1 MFDNVCKFM
10 AETCSADFAS
20 WLLGEPIALTELKP
34 SELSLEPIRADSLIL
49 LQSEQLVLHLEFQ
62 TVPDKTMAFR
72 MLDYRLR
79 VYRRFPTKQMRQVV
93 IYLLPSTSDLVFQ
106 TSFDIPGTSHTF
118 EVIRLWER
126 SSEEFQQLPGLL
138 PFAVLG
144 KTNDRVGTLR
154 QVAKQIEALGDR
166 RLQSNVTASS
176 AILAGLVLDQG
187 IIQRIFRSDVMKE
200 SVIYQEIRAEALDEG
215 RQEGRQKGRQ
225 EGRQEGQ
232 RNEARSLLL
241 RQLSKK
247 FGTLGDRYQTQIS
260 NLALEQME
268 ALSEALL
275 DFAIVNDLDR
285 WLQDNS

>member
-1 MFDNVCKFM
+1 
-10 AETCSADFAS
+10 
-20 WLLGEPIALTELKP
+20 
-34 SELSLEPIRADSLIL
+34 
-49 LQSEQLVLHLEFQ
+49 
-62 TVPDKTMAFR
+62 MAFR

-93 IYLLPSTSDLVFQ
+93 IYLLPSTSELVYQ
-106 TSFDIPGTSHTF
+106 TSFDIPGTSHRF
-118 EVIRLWER
+118 EVIRLWES

-138 PFAVLG
+138 PFAALG
-144 KTNDRVGTLR
+144 KTKDREGTLR

-176 AILAGLVLDQG
+176 AILAGLVLDRG
-187 IIQRIFRSDVMKE
+187 IIQRIFRSAVMKE

-215 RQEGRQKGRQ
+215 RQEGRQ
-225 EGRQEGQ
+225 EGQ
-232 RNEARSLLL
+232 RNEARALLL

-275 DFAIVNDLDR
+275 DFAIINDLDR

>member
-1 MFDNVCKFM
+1 MDDIGKTTNLQGFGQHFCLFQ
-10 AETCSADFAS
+10 CHS
-20 WLLGEPIALTELKP
+20 
-34 SELSLEPIRADSLIL
+34 SLEPIRADTLIL

-62 TVPDKTMAFR
+62 TVPDPAMAFR

-93 IYLLPSTSDLVFQ
+93 IYLLPSTSDLVYQ
-106 TSFDIPGTSHTF
+106 SSFDIPGTSHRY

-126 SSEEFQQLPGLL
+126 ASEEFQQLPGLL
-138 PFAVLG
+138 PFAALG
-144 KTNDRVGTLR
+144 KTKDREGTLR

-176 AILAGLVLDQG
+176 AILAGLVLDRG

-200 SVIYQEIRAEALDEG
+200 SVIYQEIRAEALDE
-215 RQEGRQKGRQ
+215 GRQ

-268 ALSEALL
+268 SLSEALL